1 MGPGP
6 GSWPRPRLPVRR
18 RPDTR
23 VGSDSKDPHRSRGS
37 YPPPAAAVRNA
48 NLVERAIHLARGPSA
63 DPPVLPPLR
72 SPAAFVKAAHWP
84 LLLCAAC
91 HALPWTPS
99 SWCGPG
105 NAARKTAVAR
115 RRGRVL
121 SLQRTEGFAYN
132 DGRGSPSVTAAVFA
146 AFPLSAEPGPGT
158 DVARGEPSPAAA
170 DVCSAGARAKSSA
183 PG

>member
-1 MGPGP
+1 MPPDEPGP
-6 GSWPRPRLPVRR
+6 GRPGGRRGPGQEAGWPRPRPPV

-23 VGSDSKDPHRSRGS
+23 VGRDPKDPHRSRGS
-37 YPPPAAAVRNA
+37 YPPPAAAVRSA
-48 NLVERAIHLARGPSA
+48 NLVEWAIHLARGPSA
-63 DPPVLPPLR
+63 EPPVLPPLR

-91 HALPWTPS
+91 HALAWTPT

-121 SLQRTEGFAYN
+121 SLRRTEGFAYN
-132 DGRGSPSVTAAVFA
+132 DGRVAPLLRLRCSRLSPS
-146 AFPLSAEPGPGT
+146 PLSPVLGQMWQG
-158 DVARGEPSPAAA
+158 
-170 DVCSAGARAKSSA
+170 
-183 PG
+183 